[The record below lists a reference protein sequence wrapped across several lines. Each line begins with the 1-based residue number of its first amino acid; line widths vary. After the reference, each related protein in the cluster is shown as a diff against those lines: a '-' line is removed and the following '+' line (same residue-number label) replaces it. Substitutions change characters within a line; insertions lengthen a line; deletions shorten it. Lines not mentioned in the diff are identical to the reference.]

1 MTFEAPGEWQSKA
14 LLPSIFPGLS
24 NRYLIPAPLAAA
36 NKTGPARQKSKP
48 PKGGDHAQLADV
60 GKRQNVEGPGEE
72 DDSDHERVG
81 RNS

>member
-1 MTFEAPGEWQSKA
+1 MLDIEPDLLTLSGPQTGSRSIRTSINRLEGE
-14 LLPSIFPGLS
+14 G
-24 NRYLIPAPLAAA
+24 
-36 NKTGPARQKSKP
+36 GPARQKSEP
-48 PKGGDHAQLADV
+48 SKGGDHAQLADV